1 MKPRNVVVFA
11 TLAAAALTIL
21 VSAGPGFAADNNVM
35 NANISGG
42 PTGQGV
48 DSPYGHVT
56 VCVPGKTGAANCQTI
71 DGLLIDTGSYGLRIF
86 SQALTVHLPV
96 QTSGS
101 DRIAECADFGSF
113 TAWGRVA
120 TADVTM
126 GGEPKILNLP
136 VQIINA
142 NFPVAGGLPAGC
154 NDGEQI
160 AQSPQQLGFN
170 GILGVGLVRYDCPL
184 CVGTASA
191 HGYYACTSTSCTAVK
206 EPLDQQV
213 QNPVALLPV
222 DNNGVMLEFPLPPT
236 DGAPTLTGQLI
247 FGVNTETNN
256 EIPAGFKV
264 FTADA
269 NTLNFTTVF
278 QGQTHTESFID
289 SGSNGYFYDNPNLPL
304 CSGSPWYC
312 PTALTGQ
319 GATNIGADG
328 VQGAFNFDIANAY
341 DLLAMTNNLAF
352 SNLGANAVG
361 PDMFDWGL
369 PFFLGRRVFVGIAGK
384 TIPGVSESTPLWA
397 YRPN

>member
-11 TLAAAALTIL
+11 TLATLLAALTIL

-35 NANISGG
+35 NVNINGG
-42 PTGQGV
+42 PIGLV

-56 VCVPGKTGAANCQTI
+56 VCVPGTTNCQTI

-136 VQIINA
+136 VQVINA

-170 GILGVGLVRYDCPL
+170 GILGVGLLQYDCPT
-184 CVGTASA
+184 CPGKASA

-206 EPLDQQV
+206 EPLDLQV

-222 DNNGVMLEFPLPPT
+222 DNNGVMLKLPAAPT
-236 DGAPTLTGQLI
+236 NGAPKLTGQLF
-247 FGVNTETNN
+247 FGVNTESNN
-256 EIPAGFKV
+256 EIPAGFTI
-264 FTADA
+264 FTADS
-269 NTLNFTTVF
+269 TSLNFTTVF
-278 QGQTHTESFID
+278 QNVQRSGFID

-304 CSGSPWYC
+304 CPEPLSPWYC

-319 GATNIGADG
+319 SATNIGADG

-341 DLLAMTNNLAF
+341 DLAITNNLAF
-352 SNLGANAVG
+352 SDLGANVVG
-361 PDMFDWGL
+361 PDTFDWGL

-384 TIPGVSESTPLWA
+384 TIPRVSESTPLWA
-397 YRPN
+397 YKPN